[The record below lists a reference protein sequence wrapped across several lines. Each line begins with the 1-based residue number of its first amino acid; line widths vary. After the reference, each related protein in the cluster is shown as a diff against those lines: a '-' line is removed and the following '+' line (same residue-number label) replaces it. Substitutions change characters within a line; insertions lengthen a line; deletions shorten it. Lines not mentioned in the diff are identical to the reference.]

1 MIDTRLMFPLNLTV
15 GEKEKSKRK
24 TSKYVLQYGKKACAL
39 IFYFIFNLSEQLP
52 KHSCNTPI

>member
-24 TSKYVLQYGKKACAL
+24 TSKYVLQYGKKGMCTDFLFHFQSFRAIAKTFL
-39 IFYFIFNLSEQLP
+39 
-52 KHSCNTPI
+52 